1 MSQSLLLGGKRENP
15 IPAIGMSVAFH
26 VLLVAVAWWFSRDTG
41 PRIDLNAKPIQA
53 KLVRLGEQRDQKLLP
68 RMQPNAPPPEPEA
81 VAVPTKPSPSV
92 PLEPKKPQPKAQ
104 PKKDLTKDLFAAF
117 DKSKPVTKP
126 DKVSGQADGDVNGDA
141 DQADEGERYFGILS
155 SRIKRNYDV
164 SSTIP
169 DAERVRLAATII
181 IYVDAQGNV
190 IKTEWQSKSGN
201 ALFDSAVAS
210 AVQKAGP
217 FPPPPQF
224 LASDLRSAG
233 VALKFRP

>member
-1 MSQSLLLGGKRENP
+1 MLGGQKRDNP
-15 IPAIGMSVAFH
+15 VPAVVMSIAFH

-41 PRIDLNAKPIQA
+41 PRIDLNAKPITA

-81 VAVPTKPSPSV
+81 VAVPSKPSPSQ
-92 PLEPKKPQPKAQ
+92 PLQPK
-104 PKKDLTKDLFAAF
+104 PKPKPAPKHDLTKDLFAQF
-117 DKSKPVTKP
+117 DKTKPVTKP
-126 DKVSGQADGDVNGDA
+126 DKLAGAADGDVNGDS
-141 DQADEGERYFGILS
+141 DTADESERYFGILS

-164 SSTIP
+164 SSAIA
-169 DAERVRLAATII
+169 DAERVRLQATII
-181 IYVDAQGNV
+181 IYVDAQGDV
-190 IKTEWQSKSGN
+190 IKTEWQQKSGN

-224 LASDLRSAG
+224 LADDLRKAG